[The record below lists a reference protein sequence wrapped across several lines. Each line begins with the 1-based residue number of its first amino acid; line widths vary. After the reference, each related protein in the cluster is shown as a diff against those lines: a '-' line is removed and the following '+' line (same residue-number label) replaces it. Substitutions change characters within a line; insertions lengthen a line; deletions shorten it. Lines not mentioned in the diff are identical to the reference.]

1 MASILIIED
10 DDDLRL
16 AIKRMLQMFGY
27 DVIEAP
33 DGEKGIQLYQ
43 EIPTDLIITDIFMP
57 EKDGLLTIT
66 NLKEK
71 YPDIKIVALSG
82 GGRNGALN
90 YLKTAK
96 KLGADLIFEKPV
108 DIDVLLGAVNQL
120 LETK

>member
-57 EKDGLLTIT
+57 DKDGAAVVFELQE
-66 NLKEK
+66 NF
-71 YPDIKIVALSG
+71 PDIKMIVMSG
-82 GGRNGALN
+82 GGQGDAKDYLN
-90 YLKTAK
+90 SIVKHSHVKRA
-96 KLGADLIFEKPV
+96 FEKPFSL
-108 DIDVLLGAVNQL
+108 DEMLQAVK
-120 LETK
+120 EAVG